1 MISQTAIAKPMCK
14 SCIHIGSDVKRVIT
28 QTNICQSPGCPMYFS
43 LDNRLQGEELYSAS
57 MKSCSS
63 SRHIA
68 WRNVRMTLTMIRNT
82 STASQMRAGIPVEPA
97 YHFAGASDRAEALV
111 VDASLRELRPA
122 CPGTSCFAS

>member
-43 LDNRLQGEELYSAS
+43 SDNRLQGEELYSAS

-82 STASQMRAGIPVEPA
+82 NRASVMMAGIRIASECHVT
-97 YHFAGASDRAEALV
+97 GAAERAEALA
-111 VDASLRELRPA
+111 VDD
-122 CPGTSCFAS
+122 TSGE